1 MIGQSNQSKYLD
13 EYSSSY
19 LIKICLPIAIIVSW
33 FSCLFVCF
41 FSMIW
46 FLFELM
52 RLKTLNEYEQ
62 MTWILMSLSF
72 AAARSKKAV
81 LHQVSSLYL
90 ALIFICLHFI
100 LMEQILGIIS
110 TPKKNSWSD
119 MLTEWDVMFM
129 FFYYREDGLGNPL
142 YVWQMICAGKG
153 TEPEWNESFV
163 FTISDGASE
172 LTLKIMDSDTGTAD
186 DIVGEATWVSRS
198 AEFSF
203 I

>member
-90 ALIFICLHFI
+90 ALIF
-100 LMEQILGIIS
+100 MS
-110 TPKKNSWSD
+110 TFHLDGTDTWHNFYPKKEFLKWYVNRIRCY
-119 MLTEWDVMFM
+119 V
-129 FFYYREDGLGNPL
+129 PL
-142 YVWQMICAGKG
+142 YFWQMICAGKG

>member
-1 MIGQSNQSKYLD
+1 MIGQSNQSKYPD

-33 FSCLFVCF
+33 FSCLFF
-41 FSMIW
+41 FSMSG

-52 RLKTLNEYEQ
+52 RFKTLNEYEQ

-72 AAARSKKAV
+72 AAVRNKKAV

-119 MLTEWDVMFM
+119 MLIESDVMFLSI
-129 FFYYREDGLGNPL
+129 FDKWSVQEKE
-142 YVWQMICAGKG
+142 QSQSG
-153 TEPEWNESFV
+153 TRVLSLPFRMVLQNSHW
-163 FTISDGASE
+163 
-172 LTLKIMDSDTGTAD
+172 K
-186 DIVGEATWVSRS
+186 
-198 AEFSF
+198 
-203 I
+203 

>member
-1 MIGQSNQSKYLD
+1 
-13 EYSSSY
+13 
-19 LIKICLPIAIIVSW
+19 
-33 FSCLFVCF
+33 
-41 FSMIW
+41 
-46 FLFELM
+46 
-52 RLKTLNEYEQ
+52 
-62 MTWILMSLSF
+62 
-72 AAARSKKAV
+72 
-81 LHQVSSLYL
+81 
-90 ALIFICLHFI
+90 
-100 LMEQILGIIS
+100 
-110 TPKKNSWSD
+110 
-119 MLTEWDVMFM
+119 MLTESDVMFM